1 MMKGLFCF
9 QMPFEGF
16 FLMGA
21 SKKAALTLL
30 FLFFNSS
37 LYLFLTILVCFV
49 LPEKTQ
55 KASVMAEVGSGGR
68 APLRVGR

>member
-1 MMKGLFCF
+1 MIKGLSCF
-9 QMPFEGF
+9 QMPFESIF
-16 FLMGA
+16 RDA
-21 SKKAALTLL
+21 SKRSTLALL

-55 KASVMAEVGSGGR
+55 KASVMAEVGSRGR